1 MVFTFHSNGNLSGTF
16 WSINDCG
23 HNMPFNCFH
32 LKEKHVAFALSS
44 CIFWINV
51 AHNTSLFADALM
63 WFIRMSIHNGF
74 ILLLLQKLSLNLF
87 TTKKVSVLLF
97 RSYYARII
105 FMICCDASCLVSDN
119 LLQTNEKQLL
129 HLLQKALWQLL
140 QSVLISASNFLTH
153 SMKWKILS
161 FCLVFWMGCYY

>member
-1 MVFTFHSNGNLSGTF
+1 
-16 WSINDCG
+16 
-23 HNMPFNCFH
+23 
-32 LKEKHVAFALSS
+32 
-44 CIFWINV
+44 
-51 AHNTSLFADALM
+51 M
-63 WFIRMSIHNGF
+63 WFLRMSIHNGF

-129 HLLQKALWQLL
+129 QLLQKALWQLL

-161 FCLVFWMGCYY
+161 FFLSFGWDATTKVIVTVMIHGGLWFNQQRTSISISGSISDHVYCVYSCIVCVLSK